1 MACAE
6 DSLRFRSILR
16 AEDPNMGQI
25 YDGATRLQR
34 FEHPRAE
41 VATAAV
47 ALVWV
52 NPTVDWEKI

>member
-1 MACAE
+1 
-6 DSLRFRSILR
+6 
-16 AEDPNMGQI
+16 MGQI